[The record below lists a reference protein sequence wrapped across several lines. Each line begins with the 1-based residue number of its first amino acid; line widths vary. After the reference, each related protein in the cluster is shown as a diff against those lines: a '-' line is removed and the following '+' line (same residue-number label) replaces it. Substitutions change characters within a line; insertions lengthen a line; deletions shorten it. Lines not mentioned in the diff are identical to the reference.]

1 MIKKTRKHPDL
12 SAVCFQVPSRN
23 PNSRCSRFTPR
34 RAAWLWSRAN
44 APGASTGSRGIVF
57 RATHVE
63 PWTPPRD
70 NTVSSS
76 VWAREISSAGEYE
89 SNGYF
94 SVCRVANPIQRGGR
108 ERGGGEGARF
118 PPTWFLFP
126 LGRGRARYPPEEKR
140 SWGRGGWTHSRFD
153 ANRHNLSLSLS
164 SPPLLFVLSENR
176 RLHAPLRFPVIGFL
190 ELERRGKGTVT
201 SRSYRVSS
209 VSWSWGGRCFV
220 RGERGE
226 RERNSRRPGQRFRS
240 TVGLFTG
247 LFSRSLCYFI

>member
-153 ANRHNLSLSLS
+153 ANRHNLSLFSS
-164 SPPLLFVLSENR
+164 SPFR
-176 RLHAPLRFPVIGFL
+176 PLRESKAARSAAFSSYWVPRTWEEGEGDGYITLLQSLECFL
-190 ELERRGKGTVT
+190 VMRRPMF
-201 SRSYRVSS
+201 RA
-209 VSWSWGGRCFV
+209 

-226 RERNSRRPGQRFRS
+226 REK
-240 TVGLFTG
+240 
-247 LFSRSLCYFI
+247 

>member
-1 MIKKTRKHPDL
+1 MKPCERAWCIDRVQGHRLQGHTRRTMNA
-12 SAVCFQVPSRN
+12 SSRQHCLELCLGE
-23 PNSRCSRFTPR
+23 RDFLCRWVWEQRLFFRLPR
-34 RAAWLWSRAN
+34 RESYSTRGKGERRRRRRSFSADLVPFSPWPR
-44 APGASTGSRGIVF
+44 PGKISARGEKEL
-57 RATHVE
+57 RK
-63 PWTPPRD
+63 
-70 NTVSSS
+70 
-76 VWAREISSAGEYE
+76 
-89 SNGYF
+89 
-94 SVCRVANPIQRGGR
+94 
-108 ERGGGEGARF
+108 RGGGR
-118 PPTWFLFP
+118 T
-126 LGRGRARYPPEEKR
+126 RDSTRID
-140 SWGRGGWTHSRFD
+140 TI
-153 ANRHNLSLSLS
+153 SLS

>member
-1 MIKKTRKHPDL
+1 MKPCERAWCIDRVQGHRLQGHTRRTMNA
-12 SAVCFQVPSRN
+12 SSRQHCLELCLGE
-23 PNSRCSRFTPR
+23 RDFLCRWVWEQRLFFRLPR
-34 RAAWLWSRAN
+34 RESYSTRGKGERRRRRRSFSADLVPFSPWPR
-44 APGASTGSRGIVF
+44 PGKISARGEKELRKRGVDALEIRREST
-57 RATHVE
+57 
-63 PWTPPRD
+63 
-70 NTVSSS
+70 
-76 VWAREISSAGEYE
+76 
-89 SNGYF
+89 
-94 SVCRVANPIQRGGR
+94 Q
-108 ERGGGEGARF
+108 
-118 PPTWFLFP
+118 
-126 LGRGRARYPPEEKR
+126 
-140 SWGRGGWTHSRFD
+140 
-153 ANRHNLSLSLS
+153 SLSLS

>member
-1 MIKKTRKHPDL
+1 MKPCERAWCIDRVQGHRLQGHTRRTMNA
-12 SAVCFQVPSRN
+12 SSRQHCLELCLGE
-23 PNSRCSRFTPR
+23 RDFLCRWVWEQRLFFRLPR
-34 RAAWLWSRAN
+34 RESY
-44 APGASTGSRGIVF
+44 STRGK
-57 RATHVE
+57 
-63 PWTPPRD
+63 
-70 NTVSSS
+70 
-76 VWAREISSAGEYE
+76 
-89 SNGYF
+89 
-94 SVCRVANPIQRGGR
+94 GGR
-108 ERGGGEGARF
+108 RRRRRSFSADLVPFSPWPRPGKISARGEKELRK
-118 PPTWFLFP
+118 
-126 LGRGRARYPPEEKR
+126 RGV
-140 SWGRGGWTHSRFD
+140 D
-153 ANRHNLSLSLS
+153 ALEIRRESTQSLSLS

>member
-1 MIKKTRKHPDL
+1 MKPCERAWCIDRVQGHRLQGHTRRTMNA
-12 SAVCFQVPSRN
+12 SSRQHCLELCLGE
-23 PNSRCSRFTPR
+23 RDFLCRWVWEQRLFFRLPR
-34 RAAWLWSRAN
+34 RESY
-44 APGASTGSRGIVF
+44 STR
-57 RATHVE
+57 
-63 PWTPPRD
+63 
-70 NTVSSS
+70 
-76 VWAREISSAGEYE
+76 
-89 SNGYF
+89 
-94 SVCRVANPIQRGGR
+94 GR

-153 ANRHNLSLSLS
+153 ANRHNLSLSLLLLSFSS
-164 SPPLLFVLSENR
+164 SPRIEGCTLRCVFQLLGSSN
-176 RLHAPLRFPVIGFL
+176 LREG
-190 ELERRGKGTVT
+190 GKRTVT

>member
-1 MIKKTRKHPDL
+1 MKPCERAWCIDRVQGHRLQGHTRRTMNA
-12 SAVCFQVPSRN
+12 SSRQHCLELCLGE
-23 PNSRCSRFTPR
+23 RDFLCRWVWEQRLFFRLPR
-34 RAAWLWSRAN
+34 RESY
-44 APGASTGSRGIVF
+44 STRGK
-57 RATHVE
+57 
-63 PWTPPRD
+63 
-70 NTVSSS
+70 
-76 VWAREISSAGEYE
+76 GE
-89 SNGYF
+89 
-94 SVCRVANPIQRGGR
+94 R
-108 ERGGGEGARF
+108 
-118 PPTWFLFP
+118 
-126 LGRGRARYPPEEKR
+126 RGRRRSFSADLVPFSPWPRPGKISARGEKELR
-140 SWGRGGWTHSRFD
+140 KRGVD
-153 ANRHNLSLSLS
+153 ALEIRRESIQSLSLS

>member
-1 MIKKTRKHPDL
+1 MRATAIFPF
-12 SAVCFQVPSRN
+12 AASRILFN
-23 PNSRCSRFTPR
+23 EGEGREGEEKALVFRRPGSFFPLAAAGQDIRPR
-34 RAAWLWSRAN
+34 RK
-44 APGASTGSRGIVF
+44 GAEEEG
-57 RATHVE
+57 
-63 PWTPPRD
+63 
-70 NTVSSS
+70 
-76 VWAREISSAGEYE
+76 
-89 SNGYF
+89 
-94 SVCRVANPIQRGGR
+94 GGR
-108 ERGGGEGARF
+108 TRDSTRID
-118 PPTWFLFP
+118 TI
-126 LGRGRARYPPEEKR
+126 
-140 SWGRGGWTHSRFD
+140 
-153 ANRHNLSLSLS
+153 SLSLS